1 MKERL
6 SATEIIAQYKSGRR
20 DFSEIE
26 CTSADFT
33 NMDLKG
39 IIFRKANLQ
48 FCTFN
53 GCELQ
58 GSDFSEANLD
68 WGGFRRANL
77 SDAKMVKA
85 KCRYA
90 LFDDS
95 IFDRADVRDAD
106 FSWARMLNVNFQSAD
121 TRGTSFVM
129 AAFTLADMSK
139 ESLGQ
144 VTFELG
150 KHKNKIPFEMLMEIK
165 FITSGTMDKIAAINM
180 AGQKEGSASGYRIG
194 SDIGGYNAVAGAPE
208 VSYKGAT
215 TNPYSMKVKYR
226 SAVPYER

>member
-6 SATEIIAQYKSGRR
+6 SGSVLIAQYKGGRR

-26 CTSADFT
+26 CTSTDFT

-68 WGGFRRANL
+68 WAAFKLANL
-77 SDAKMVKA
+77 TEARFVKA

-90 LFDDS
+90 LFDDA
-95 IFDRADVRDAD
+95 IFDRADVSGAD
-106 FSWARMLNVNFQSAD
+106 FSWARMLNVNFHSAN
-121 TRGTSFVM
+121 TRGASFVM
-129 AAFTLADMSK
+129 AAFKLSDMNK
-139 ESLGQ
+139 EALSQ
-144 VTFELG
+144 VKFELS
-150 KHKNKIPFEMLMEIK
+150 KHEEKIPFEVLMQIK
-165 FITSGTMDKIAAINM
+165 FIASGTMDKLAAINM
-180 AGQKEGSASGYRIG
+180 ATREEPSSTGYRVSMG
-194 SDIGGYNAVAGAPE
+194 AG
-208 VSYKGAT
+208 YKGLGVT
-215 TNPYSMKVKYR
+215 TGGTGLSYSAKNPYKSSIQYK
-226 SAVPYER
+226 SEVPYRQ

>member
-6 SATEIIAQYKSGRR
+6 SASEIISQYKGGRR

-33 NMDLKG
+33 NVDLKC

-58 GSDFSEANLD
+58 GSDFSEADLD
-68 WGGFRRANL
+68 WAGFKRANL
-77 SDAKMVKA
+77 TEAKLVKA

-106 FSWARMLNVNFQSAD
+106 FSWSRMLNVNFSSAD
-121 TRGTSFVM
+121 RRGASFVM
-129 AAFTLADMSK
+129 AAFTLADMSQAALSHV
-139 ESLGQ
+139 SL
-144 VTFELG
+144 ELSR
-150 KHKNKIPFEMLMEIK
+150 HKGNVPFDVLLQIK
-165 FITSGTMDKIAAINM
+165 FIASGTMDKLAAIS
-180 AGQKEGSASGYRIG
+180 AASQAESSPTSYRGSAGIGNYRVG
-194 SDIGGYNAVAGAPE
+194 TEGRREVTYAGGI
-208 VSYKGAT
+208 T
-215 TNPYSMKVKYR
+215 PYQMSVRYR
-226 SAVPYER
+226 SAKPYER